1 MFCGIA
7 GEQDTAIAS
16 NCLLE
21 PAMSPITTAA
31 SLNRAAELRRLRAA
45 ASVVNAVIP
54 PTPQYCWP
62 LLSQAMGAAV
72 WVKHENHT
80 EVGAF
85 KVRGGLT
92 YLHALRRREPELRG
106 VIAATRGNH
115 GQSIA
120 LAARQ
125 NGMTATIVVPHGN
138 SVEKNA
144 AMRALG
150 AELIE
155 AGDDFQA
162 SREVAAQLAAER
174 GLHLVPS
181 YHEDLVAG
189 VASYWLEFF
198 EAAPLDVV
206 YVPIGMGS
214 GICAA
219 VQARDAFGLSTRIV
233 GVVSAHAR
241 CYEHSFVSGAA
252 VSAPVSTLLADGLA
266 CRTPDTKA
274 LEVIRA
280 GVDEIVAVTDDEVAE
295 AIRLYFST
303 THNVAEGAAAAAL
316 AGAWQ
321 QREQLAGLRVGL
333 PLTGGNIDRAMLAQ
347 VLSGQPITA

>member
-1 MFCGIA
+1 MPPL
-7 GEQDTAIAS
+7 S
-16 NCLLE
+16 
-21 PAMSPITTAA
+21 TAA
-31 SLNRAAELRRLRAA
+31 SLHRAAELRRLRAA
-45 ASVVNAVIP
+45 ADVVRAVIP

-62 LLSQAMGAAV
+62 LLSQALGAAV

-85 KVRGGLT
+85 KLRGGLT
-92 YLHALRRREPELRG
+92 YLHTLRGRAPELRG

-120 LAARQ
+120 WAARR
-125 NGMTATIVVPHGN
+125 NGLTATIVVPHGN

-144 AMRALG
+144 AMRGLG

-155 AGDDFQA
+155 AGEDFQA
-162 SREVAAQLAAER
+162 SRELAAELAVER
-174 GLHLVPS
+174 GLHFVPS
-181 YHEDLVAG
+181 YHEDLVTG

-198 EAAPLDVV
+198 DATPLDVV

-219 VQARDAFGLSTRIV
+219 VKARDALGLSTRIV
-233 GVVSAHAR
+233 GVVSAHAPGYAR
-241 CYEHSFVSGAA
+241 SFVAGAV
-252 VSAPVSTLLADGLA
+252 VSAPVSTVLADGLA
-266 CRTPDTKA
+266 CRTPDAHA
-274 LEVIRA
+274 LEAIRP
-280 GVDEIVAVTDDEVAE
+280 GVDDIIAVTDDEVAQ

-321 QREQLAGLRVGL
+321 QRDQLAGLRVGL
-333 PLTGGNIDRAMLAQ
+333 PLTGGNIDRTLLAQ
-347 VLSGQPITA
+347 VLAGLPIQA

>member
-1 MFCGIA
+1 
-7 GEQDTAIAS
+7 
-16 NCLLE
+16 
-21 PAMSPITTAA
+21 MSLTTTAA

-45 ASVVNAVIP
+45 ADVVHAVIP

-62 LLSQAMGAAV
+62 LLSQAVGAAV

-92 YLHALRRREPELRG
+92 YLHALRQREPELRG
-106 VIAATRGNH
+106 VISATRGNH

-125 NGMTATIVVPHGN
+125 SGMTATVVVPHGN

-162 SREVAAQLAAER
+162 SRELAAELAVER
-174 GLHLVPS
+174 GLHYVPS

-198 EAAPLDVV
+198 EAVPLDVV

-214 GICAA
+214 GICSA
-219 VQARDAFGLSTRIV
+219 VAVRDALGLSTRIV

-241 CYEHSFVSGAA
+241 CYEHSFASGAV
-252 VSAPVSTLLADGLA
+252 VSAPVTTLLADGLA
-266 CRTPDTKA
+266 CRTPDAKA
-274 LEVIRA
+274 LEVIRG
-280 GVDEIVAVTDDEVAE
+280 GVDEIVAVTDEEVAE

-316 AGAWQ
+316 AAAWQ
-321 QREQLAGLRVGL
+321 QRTQIAGLRVGL
-333 PLTGGNIDRAMLAQ
+333 PLTGGNIDRAMLAR
-347 VLSGQPITA
+347 VLAGQPIEA

>member
-1 MFCGIA
+1 MFPGGA
-7 GEQDTAIAS
+7 NVQDKAIAS

-21 PAMSPITTAA
+21 IAMSPVTTAA

-45 ASVVNAVIP
+45 ASIVNAVIP

-62 LLSQAMGAAV
+62 LLSQAVGAAV

-85 KVRGGLT
+85 KVRGGLH
-92 YLHALRRREPELRG
+92 YLHALRCREPEIRG
-106 VIAATRGNH
+106 VISATRGNH

-120 LAARQ
+120 LAASR

-144 AMRALG
+144 AMRALR

-162 SREVAAQLAAER
+162 SRELAAELAVAR
-174 GLHLVPS
+174 DLHYVPS

-198 EAAPLDVV
+198 EAVPLDVV

-214 GICAA
+214 GICSALA
-219 VQARDAFGLSTRIV
+219 ARDALGLSMRIV

-241 CYEHSFVSGAA
+241 CYEQSFVSGAV

-266 CRTPDTKA
+266 CRTPDAKA

-280 GVDEIVAVTDDEVAE
+280 GVDEIIAVTDEEVAE
-295 AIRLYFST
+295 AIRLYFSA

-321 QREQLAGLRVGL
+321 QRDQLANLRVGL
-333 PLTGGNIDRAMLAQ
+333 PLTGGNIDRALLAR
-347 VLSGQPITA
+347 VLAGQSIEA

>member
-1 MFCGIA
+1 
-7 GEQDTAIAS
+7 
-16 NCLLE
+16 
-21 PAMSPITTAA
+21 MSPTTNAT

-45 ASVVNAVIP
+45 ADVVHAVIL
-54 PTPQYCWP
+54 PTPQYNWP
-62 LLSQAMGAAV
+62 LLSQALGAAV

-92 YLHALRRREPELRG
+92 YLHALRGREPEVRG

-120 LAARQ
+120 LAAHQ
-125 NGMTATIVVPHGN
+125 SGMTATIVVPHGN

-162 SREVAAQLAAER
+162 SREMAEQLAAER
-174 GLHLVPS
+174 SLHFVPS

-198 EAAPLDVV
+198 ETTPLEVV

-214 GICAA
+214 GISAA
-219 VQARDAFGLSTRIV
+219 VQVRDALGLSTRIV

-241 CYEHSFVSGAA
+241 CYEQSFASGVV
-252 VSAPVSTLLADGLA
+252 VSASVSTLLADGLA
-266 CRTPDTKA
+266 CRTPDAKA

-316 AGAWQ
+316 AGAWR
-321 QREQLAGLRVGL
+321 QRDQLAGQRVGL
-333 PLTGGNIDRAMLAQ
+333 PMTGGNIDRALLAR
-347 VLSGQPITA
+347 VLAGQSIQA

>member
-1 MFCGIA
+1 
-7 GEQDTAIAS
+7 
-16 NCLLE
+16 
-21 PAMSPITTAA
+21 MSLATTAA
-31 SLNRAAELRRLRAA
+31 SLNRAAELRRLRVAA
-45 ASVVNAVIP
+45 DVVHAVIP

-62 LLSQAMGAAV
+62 LLSQALGATV

-92 YLHALRRREPELRG
+92 YLHALRQREPELCG
-106 VIAATRGNH
+106 VISATRGNH

-125 NGMTATIVVPHGN
+125 SGMTATVIVPHGN

-162 SREVAAQLAAER
+162 SRELAAELAVER
-174 GLHLVPS
+174 GLHYVPS

-198 EAAPLDVV
+198 EAVPLDVV

-214 GICAA
+214 GICSA
-219 VQARDAFGLSTRIV
+219 VAVRDALELSTRIV
-233 GVVSAHAR
+233 GVVSAHAP
-241 CYEHSFVSGAA
+241 CYEHSFASGAV
-252 VSAPVSTLLADGLA
+252 VSAPVTTLLADGLA
-266 CRTPDTKA
+266 CRTPDAKA

-280 GVDEIVAVTDDEVAE
+280 GVDEIVAVTDEEVAE

-316 AGAWQ
+316 AAAWQ
-321 QREQLAGLRVGL
+321 QRTQIAGLRVGL
-333 PLTGGNIDRAMLAQ
+333 PLTGGNIDRVLLAR
-347 VLSGQPITA
+347 VLAGQSIQT

>member
-1 MFCGIA
+1 MFPGRA
-7 GEQDTAIAS
+7 GGQDKAIAS

-21 PAMSPITTAA
+21 IAMSPLTAAA
-31 SLNRAAELRRLRAA
+31 SLNRAADLRRLHAA
-45 ASVVNAVIP
+45 ASVVRAVIP

-62 LLSQAMGAAV
+62 LLSQALGAAV

-92 YLHALRRREPELRG
+92 YLHALRRRAPELQG

-125 NGMTATIVVPHGN
+125 NGMTVTIVVPHGN

-162 SREVAAQLAAER
+162 SREVAEQLATDR

-189 VASYWLEFF
+189 VASYWLELF
-198 EAAPLDVV
+198 EAAALDVV

-214 GICAA
+214 GISAA
-219 VQARDAFGLSTRIV
+219 VAVRDALGLSTRIV

-241 CYEHSFVSGAA
+241 CYEHSFVAGAV

-266 CRTPDTKA
+266 CRTPDAKA

-280 GVDEIVAVTDDEVAE
+280 GVDEIVAVTDVAVAE

-321 QREQLAGLRVGL
+321 QRDQIAGLRVGL
-333 PLTGGNIDRAMLAQ
+333 PLTGGNIDRAVLAR
-347 VLSGQPITA
+347 VLAGQPITA

>member
-1 MFCGIA
+1 
-7 GEQDTAIAS
+7 
-16 NCLLE
+16 
-21 PAMSPITTAA
+21 MSPIAAAA
-31 SLNRAAELRRLRAA
+31 SPDRAAELRHLRAA
-45 ASVVNAVIP
+45 AGVVHAVIS

-62 LLSQAMGAAV
+62 LLSQAVGAAV

-92 YLHALRRREPELRG
+92 YLHALRSRQPALHG

-120 LAARQ
+120 LAARL
-125 NGMTATIVVPHGN
+125 NGMTVTIVVPHGN

-162 SREVAAQLAAER
+162 SREVADQLAAER

-181 YHEDLVAG
+181 YHEDLVVG

-198 EAAPLDVV
+198 ETTPLDVV

-219 VQARDAFGLSTRIV
+219 VRVRDALGLSTRIV

-241 CYEHSFVSGAA
+241 CYEQSFAA
-252 VSAPVSTLLADGLA
+252 GEVVSAPVSTRLADGLA
-266 CRTPDTKA
+266 CRTPDANA

-280 GVDEIVAVTDDEVAE
+280 GVDEIIAVTDDEVAE

-321 QREQLAGLRVGL
+321 QREQIAGQPGVRVGL
-333 PLTGGNIDRAMLAQ
+333 PLTGGNIDRAKLAR
-347 VLSGQPITA
+347 VLAGQPIAV

>member
-1 MFCGIA
+1 
-7 GEQDTAIAS
+7 
-16 NCLLE
+16 
-21 PAMSPITTAA
+21 MSSIITAA
-31 SLNRAAELRRLRAA
+31 SLNRAGELRRLRAA
-45 ASVVNAVIP
+45 AEVVHAVVP

-62 LLSQAMGAAV
+62 LLSQALGTAV

-92 YLHALRRREPELRG
+92 YLHALRRREPSLRG

-120 LAARQ
+120 LAAGRK
-125 NGMTATIVVPHGN
+125 GMSTTIVVPYGN

-155 AGDDFQA
+155 AGEDFQS

-174 GLHLVPS
+174 SLHYVPS
-181 YHEDLVAG
+181 YHEDLVVG
-189 VASYWLEFF
+189 VASYWLEFL
-198 EAAPLDVV
+198 EATPLDVL

-219 VQARDAFGLSTRIV
+219 VQVRDALGLSTRIV

-241 CYEHSFVSGAA
+241 CYEHAFASGAV

-266 CRTPDTKA
+266 VRTPDADA

-316 AGAWQ
+316 AGALQ
-321 QREQLAGLRVGL
+321 QRERLAGLRVGL
-333 PLTGGNIDRAMLAQ
+333 PLTGGNIDRALLAQ
-347 VLSGQPITA
+347 VLAGQPICA

>member
-1 MFCGIA
+1 MFRGKA
-7 GEQDTAIAS
+7 DGEHIAIAA
-16 NCLLE
+16 NCLTE
-21 PAMSPITTAA
+21 IDMSPFTTAA
-31 SLNRAAELRRLRAA
+31 SLNRAADLRHLRAA

-54 PTPQYCWP
+54 QTPQYCWP

-80 EVGAF
+80 QVGAF

-92 YLHALRRREPELRG
+92 YLHALRRRERALGG

-120 LAARQ
+120 LAANR
-125 NGMTATIVVPHGN
+125 NGMTATIVVPQGN

-162 SREVAAQLAAER
+162 SREVAARLAADR

-181 YHEDLVAG
+181 YHDDLVAG

-214 GICAA
+214 GVCAA
-219 VQARDAFGLSTRIV
+219 VRARDALGLSTRVV

-241 CYEHSFVSGAA
+241 CYEHSFVSGAV

-266 CRTPDTKA
+266 CRTPDAKA

-316 AGAWQ
+316 AAAWQ
-321 QREQLAGLRVGL
+321 QRGRITGLRIGL
-333 PLTGGNIDRAMLAQ
+333 PLTGGNIDRAMLAR
-347 VLSGQPITA
+347 VLAGQPIAA

>member
-1 MFCGIA
+1 
-7 GEQDTAIAS
+7 
-16 NCLLE
+16 
-21 PAMSPITTAA
+21 MSPTTAA
-31 SLNRAAELRRLRAA
+31 SLNRVAELRRLRAA
-45 ASVVNAVIP
+45 AEIVHAVVP

-62 LLSQAMGAAV
+62 LLSQAMGAVV

-80 EVGAF
+80 EVGTF
-85 KVRGGLT
+85 KMRGGLT
-92 YLHALRRREPELRG
+92 YLHALHRREPEPRG

-125 NGMTATIVVPHGN
+125 SGMTATIVVPHGN

-162 SREVAAQLAAER
+162 SREMAEQLAAER
-174 GLHLVPS
+174 GLHFVPS

-189 VASYWLEFF
+189 VVSYWLEFF
-198 EAAPLDVV
+198 EATPLDVV

-219 VQARDAFGLSTRIV
+219 VQARDALGLSTRIV

-241 CYEHSFVSGAA
+241 CYAYSFEQGAV
-252 VSAPVSTLLADGLA
+252 VSAPVSTRLADGLA
-266 CRTPDTKA
+266 CRTPDAGA
-274 LEVIRA
+274 LEVIGA
-280 GVDEIVAVTDDEVAE
+280 GVDAIIAVTDDEVAK
-295 AIRLYFST
+295 AIRLYLST

-333 PLTGGNIDRAMLAQ
+333 PLTGGNIDRAVLAQ
-347 VLSGQPITA
+347 VLAG

>member
-1 MFCGIA
+1 MLS
-7 GEQDTAIAS
+7 TH
-16 NCLLE
+16 
-21 PAMSPITTAA
+21 PV
-31 SLNRAAELRRLRAA
+31 SLDRAAELRRLRAA
-45 ASVVNAVIP
+45 TEVVHAVVA
-54 PTPQYCWP
+54 PTPQYDWP
-62 LLSQAMGAAV
+62 LLSQALAASV

-85 KVRGGLT
+85 KMRGGLT
-92 YLHALRRREPELRG
+92 YLHALRRREPLLSG

-120 LAARQ
+120 LAARRS
-125 NGMTATIVVPHGN
+125 GMTATIVVPHGN
-138 SVEKNA
+138 STEKNA

-155 AGDDFQA
+155 AGNDFQA
-162 SREVAAQLAAER
+162 SRELAEQLAADR
-174 GLHLVPS
+174 GLHFVPS

-198 EAAPLDVV
+198 EATPLDVV

-214 GICAA
+214 GISAA
-219 VQARDAFGLSTRIV
+219 VQVRDALGLSTQIV

-241 CYEHSFVSGAA
+241 CYELAFASGAV

-266 CRTPDTKA
+266 CRTPDAEA

-321 QREQLAGLRVGL
+321 QRERIAGLRVGL
-333 PLTGGNIDRAMLAQ
+333 PLTGGNIDRALLAR
-347 VLSGQPITA
+347 VLAGQSFQA

>member
-1 MFCGIA
+1 MSL
-7 GEQDTAIAS
+7 TATS
-16 NCLLE
+16 
-21 PAMSPITTAA
+21 A
-31 SLNRAAELRRLRAA
+31 SLDRAAELRHLRAA
-45 ASVVNAVIP
+45 AGVVHAVVS

-62 LLSQAMGAAV
+62 LLSQAMGAAA

-85 KVRGGLT
+85 KLRGGLT
-92 YLHALRRREPELRG
+92 YLHALRQREPQVRG

-120 LAARQ
+120 LAARR
-125 NGMTATIVVPHGN
+125 NGLAVTIVVRHGN

-150 AELIE
+150 AELLE
-155 AGDDFQA
+155 AGEDFQA
-162 SREVAAQLAAER
+162 SREVADQLAAER
-174 GLHLVPS
+174 GLHFVPS
-181 YHEDLVAG
+181 YHDDLVVG

-198 EAAPLDVV
+198 EATPLDVV

-219 VQARDAFGLSTRIV
+219 VRARDALALSTRIV

-241 CYEHSFVSGAA
+241 CYEQSLKSGTV

-266 CRTPDTKA
+266 CRTPDANA

-280 GVDEIVAVTDDEVAE
+280 GVDEVIAVTDGEVAE

-321 QREQLAGLRVGL
+321 QREQIAGQRIGL
-333 PLTGGNIDRAMLAQ
+333 PLTGGNIDRATLAR
-347 VLSGQPITA
+347 VLAGQPILP

>member
-1 MFCGIA
+1 
-7 GEQDTAIAS
+7 
-16 NCLLE
+16 
-21 PAMSPITTAA
+21 MSHSATAA
-31 SLNRAAELRRLRAA
+31 SLNLAAELRRLREA

-62 LLSQAMGAAV
+62 LLSQAVGAAV

-92 YLHALRRREPELRG
+92 YLHALRGREPGLCG
-106 VIAATRGNH
+106 VISATRGNH

-120 LAARQ
+120 LAARRS
-125 NGMTATIVVPHGN
+125 GMTATVVVPHGN

-162 SREVAAQLAAER
+162 SREVAAQLASER
-174 GLHLVPS
+174 GLHYVPS
-181 YHEDLVAG
+181 YHEDLVVG

-198 EAAPLDVV
+198 EATPLDVV

-219 VQARDAFGLSTRIV
+219 VRARDVLGLSTRIV

-241 CYEHSFVSGAA
+241 SYEHSFASGAV

-266 CRTPDTKA
+266 VRTPDAKA

-321 QREQLAGLRVGL
+321 QRDQIAGLRVGL
-333 PLTGGNIDRAMLAQ
+333 PLTGGNIDRAMLAR
-347 VLSGQPITA
+347 VLAGQSVAA

>member
-1 MFCGIA
+1 
-7 GEQDTAIAS
+7 
-16 NCLLE
+16 
-21 PAMSPITTAA
+21 MSLTTTTA

-45 ASVVNAVIP
+45 AEIVHTVLP

-62 LLSQAMGAAV
+62 LLSQALGASV
-72 WVKHENHT
+72 WIKHENHT

-92 YLHALRRREPELRG
+92 YVHALHHREPALRG
-106 VIAATRGNH
+106 VISATRGNH

-120 LAARQ
+120 LAVRQ
-125 NGMTATIVVPHGN
+125 SSMTATIVVPRGN

-174 GLHLVPS
+174 GLHYVPS
-181 YHEDLVAG
+181 YHEDLVVG

-198 EAAPLDVV
+198 DATPLDVV

-219 VQARDAFGLSTRIV
+219 VQARDALGLSTRIV

-241 CYEHSFVSGAA
+241 CYEHAFASGTV

-266 CRTPDTKA
+266 VRTPDAKA
-274 LEVIRA
+274 LEVIRT
-280 GVDEIVAVTDDEVAE
+280 GVDQIIAVTDDEVAE

-316 AGAWQ
+316 AAAWQ
-321 QREQLAGLRVGL
+321 QREQFVGFRVGL
-333 PLTGGNIDRAMLAQ
+333 PLTGGNIDRAMLAR
-347 VLSGQPITA
+347 VLAGQPVTA

>member
-1 MFCGIA
+1 MSL
-7 GEQDTAIAS
+7 TATS
-16 NCLLE
+16 
-21 PAMSPITTAA
+21 A
-31 SLNRAAELRRLRAA
+31 SLDRAAELRHLRAA
-45 ASVVNAVIP
+45 AGVVHAVVS

-85 KVRGGLT
+85 KLRGGLT
-92 YLHALRRREPELRG
+92 YLHALRQREPQVRG

-120 LAARQ
+120 LAARR
-125 NGMTATIVVPHGN
+125 NGLAVTIVVPHGN

-150 AELIE
+150 AELLE
-155 AGDDFQA
+155 AGEDFQA
-162 SREVAAQLAAER
+162 SREVADQLAAER
-174 GLHLVPS
+174 GLHFVPS
-181 YHEDLVAG
+181 YHDDLVVG

-198 EAAPLDVV
+198 EATPLDVV

-219 VQARDAFGLSTRIV
+219 VRARDALALSTRIV

-241 CYEHSFVSGAA
+241 CYEQSLKSGTV

-266 CRTPDTKA
+266 CRTPDAKA

-280 GVDEIVAVTDDEVAE
+280 GVDEVIAVTDDEVAE

-321 QREQLAGLRVGL
+321 QREQIAGQRIGL
-333 PLTGGNIDRAMLAQ
+333 PLTGGNIDRATLAR
-347 VLSGQPITA
+347 VLAGQPILP

>member
-1 MFCGIA
+1 MPSIA
-7 GEQDTAIAS
+7 
-16 NCLLE
+16 N
-21 PAMSPITTAA
+21 AA

-45 ASVVNAVIP
+45 AAVVNAVIP

-62 LLSQAMGAAV
+62 LLSQALGAAV

-85 KVRGGLT
+85 KVRGGLN
-92 YLHALRRREPELRG
+92 YLHALRRRDPELRG

-120 LAARQ
+120 LAALKQ
-125 NGMTATIVVPHGN
+125 GMSATIVVPHGN

-150 AELIE
+150 AELVE
-155 AGDDFQA
+155 AGEDFQA
-162 SREVAAQLAAER
+162 SREAAARQAAER
-174 GLHLVPS
+174 GLHLVPAF
-181 YHEDLVAG
+181 HEDLVAG

-198 EAAPLDVV
+198 EEAAPLDVV

-219 VQARDAFGLSTRIV
+219 AAARDAFRLSTRII

-241 CYEHSFVSGAA
+241 CYDYSFNCGAPI
-252 VSAPVSTLLADGLA
+252 SAPVSTQLADGLA
-266 CRTPDTKA
+266 CRTPDATA

-280 GVDEIVAVTDDEVAE
+280 GVDEIVTVTDDEVAE

-303 THNVAEGAAAAAL
+303 THNIAEGAAAAAL
-316 AGAWQ
+316 AAAWQ
-321 QREQLAGLRVGL
+321 QRDQLAGLRVGL
-333 PLTGGNIDRAMLAQ
+333 PLTGGNIDRATLAR
-347 VLSGQPITA
+347 VLAGQPIGA

>member
-1 MFCGIA
+1 M
-7 GEQDTAIAS
+7 
-16 NCLLE
+16 
-21 PAMSPITTAA
+21 
-31 SLNRAAELRRLRAA
+31 
-45 ASVVNAVIP
+45 
-54 PTPQYCWP
+54 
-62 LLSQAMGAAV
+62 
-72 WVKHENHT
+72 
-80 EVGAF
+80 
-85 KVRGGLT
+85 
-92 YLHALRRREPELRG
+92 
-106 VIAATRGNH
+106 
-115 GQSIA
+115 
-120 LAARQ
+120 
-125 NGMTATIVVPHGN
+125 PHGN

>member
-1 MFCGIA
+1 MSSMA
-7 GEQDTAIAS
+7 TQAS
-16 NCLLE
+16 
-21 PAMSPITTAA
+21 TT
-31 SLNRAAELRRLRAA
+31 RAAELRSLRAA
-45 ASVVNAVIP
+45 ANVVHAAIA

-62 LLSQAMGAAV
+62 LLSEAMGATA

-80 EVGAF
+80 EVGTF

-92 YLHALRRREPELRG
+92 YLHALRQREPAVHG

-120 LAARQ
+120 LAARR
-125 NGMTATIVVPHGN
+125 NGMAVTIVVPHGN

-162 SREVAAQLAAER
+162 SREIADQLAAER
-174 GLHLVPS
+174 GLHFVPS
-181 YHEDLVAG
+181 YHDDLVVG
-189 VASYWLEFF
+189 VASYWLEFL
-198 EAAPLDVV
+198 EATPLDVV

-219 VQARDAFGLSTRIV
+219 VRARDALGLSTRIV

-241 CYEHSFVSGAA
+241 CYEQSFASGTV

-266 CRTPDTKA
+266 CRTPDAKA
-274 LEVIRA
+274 LEVIRG
-280 GVDEIVAVTDDEVAE
+280 GVDEIIAVTDDDVAE

-303 THNVAEGAAAAAL
+303 THNVAEGAAAADHAGALQQAEHLAAPRHDDPL
-316 AGAWQ
+316 AGRNTERPQ
-321 QREQLAGLRVGL
+321 QAAAAQAVAGSGH
-333 PLTGGNIDRAMLAQ
+333 RARDEGVASAAICVRL
-347 VLSGQPITA
+347 

>member
-1 MFCGIA
+1 
-7 GEQDTAIAS
+7 
-16 NCLLE
+16 
-21 PAMSPITTAA
+21 MSLTTTAA

-45 ASVVNAVIP
+45 ADVVHAVIP

-62 LLSQAMGAAV
+62 LLSQAVGAAV

-92 YLHALRRREPELRG
+92 YLHALRQREPELRG
-106 VIAATRGNH
+106 VISATRGNH

-120 LAARQ
+120 LAARRS
-125 NGMTATIVVPHGN
+125 GMTATVVVPHGN

-162 SREVAAQLAAER
+162 SRELAAELAVER
-174 GLHLVPS
+174 GLHYVPS

-198 EAAPLDVV
+198 EAVSLDVV

-214 GICAA
+214 GICSA
-219 VQARDAFGLSTRIV
+219 VAVRDALGLSTRIV

-241 CYEHSFVSGAA
+241 CYEHSFASGAV
-252 VSAPVSTLLADGLA
+252 VSAPVTTLLADGLA
-266 CRTPDTKA
+266 CRTPDAKA

-280 GVDEIVAVTDDEVAE
+280 GVDEIVAVTDEEVAE

-316 AGAWQ
+316 AAAWQ
-321 QREQLAGLRVGL
+321 QRTQIAGLRVGL
-333 PLTGGNIDRAMLAQ
+333 PLTGGNIDRALLAR
-347 VLSGQPITA
+347 VLAGQSIEA

>member
-1 MFCGIA
+1 M
-7 GEQDTAIAS
+7 AIAS
-16 NCLLE
+16 HCLPE
-21 PAMSPITTAA
+21 IAMLSTHAVSLDHAA
-31 SLNRAAELRRLRAA
+31 ALRRLRTAA
-45 ASVVNAVIP
+45 EVVHAVVP

-62 LLSQAMGAAV
+62 LLSQAMAAPV

-85 KVRGGLT
+85 KARGGLT
-92 YLHALRRREPELRG
+92 YLHALRGREPETRG

-120 LAARQ
+120 LAARRS
-125 NGMTATIVVPHGN
+125 GMTATIVVPHGN

-155 AGDDFQA
+155 AGNDFQA
-162 SREVAAQLAAER
+162 SRELAEQLAAER
-174 GLHLVPS
+174 GLHFVPS
-181 YHEDLVAG
+181 YHEDLVVG

-198 EAAPLDVV
+198 EATALDVV

-219 VQARDAFGLSTRIV
+219 VQVRDALGLPTRIV

-241 CYEHSFVSGAA
+241 CYELSFKSGT
-252 VSAPVSTLLADGLA
+252 VISAPVSTLLADGMA
-266 CRTPDTKA
+266 CRTPDAKA

-280 GVDEIVAVTDDEVAE
+280 GVDEIVAVTDGEVAE

-316 AGAWQ
+316 AAAWQ
-321 QREQLAGLRVGL
+321 QREQIAGLRVGL
-333 PLTGGNIDRAMLAQ
+333 PLTGGNIDRTLLAR
-347 VLSGQPITA
+347 VLAGQPIQA

>member
-1 MFCGIA
+1 
-7 GEQDTAIAS
+7 
-16 NCLLE
+16 
-21 PAMSPITTAA
+21 MSPITTAA

-189 VASYWLEFF
+189 VASYWLELFSNVQNI
-198 EAAPLDVV
+198 DVA
-206 YVPIGMGS
+206 YVAIGMGS
-214 GICAA
+214 GISAGAA
-219 VQARDAFGLSTRIV
+219 VRNALGLRTRLV
-233 GVVSAHAR
+233 GVVS
-241 CYEHSFVSGAA
+241 EK
-252 VSAPVSTLLADGLA
+252 APAYMLSWEAGRSIEAETTSRIADGIS
-266 CRTPDTKA
+266 CRKVDDEP
-274 LEVIRA
+274 LSIVRA
-280 GVDEIVAVTDDEVAE
+280 HVDHLVTVSDDEVE
-295 AIRLYFST
+295 AAMRAIFSD
-303 THNVAEGAAAAAL
+303 THNVVEGAGAAGL
-316 AGAWQ
+316 AGAIK
-321 QREQLAGLRVGL
+321 EKDLLKGKRVAVIA
-333 PLTGGNIDRAMLAQ
+333 TGANIDRPLFAKVIGA
-347 VLSGQPITA
+347 A

>member
-1 MFCGIA
+1 
-7 GEQDTAIAS
+7 
-16 NCLLE
+16 
-21 PAMSPITTAA
+21 MSPIATSA
-31 SLNRAAELRRLRAA
+31 SLDRAAELRHLRAA
-45 ASVVNAVIP
+45 ASVVYAVIP

-62 LLSQAMGAAV
+62 VLSQAMGTAV
-72 WVKHENHT
+72 CVKHENHT

-92 YLHALRRREPELRG
+92 YLHALRQREPQVRG

-120 LAARQ
+120 WAARR
-125 NGMTATIVVPHGN
+125 NGIAVNIVVPHGN

-144 AMRALG
+144 AIRALG

-162 SREVAAQLAAER
+162 SREAADQLADER
-174 GLHLVPS
+174 RLHFVPS
-181 YHEDLVAG
+181 YHDDLVVG
-189 VASYWLEFF
+189 VASYWLEFL
-198 EAAPLDVV
+198 EATPLDVV

-219 VQARDAFGLSTRIV
+219 VRARDALGLSTRIV

-241 CYEHSFVSGAA
+241 CYEQSFASGTV

-266 CRTPDTKA
+266 
-274 LEVIRA
+274 
-280 GVDEIVAVTDDEVAE
+280 VAH
-295 AIRLYFST
+295 RMRRR
-303 THNVAEGAAAAAL
+303 
-316 AGAWQ
+316 W
-321 QREQLAGLRVGL
+321 R
-333 PLTGGNIDRAMLAQ
+333 
-347 VLSGQPITA
+347 

>member
-1 MFCGIA
+1 MFRA
-7 GEQDTAIAS
+7 GAGGQDQAIAS
-16 NCLLE
+16 NCLLKI
-21 PAMSPITTAA
+21 AMSPITAAA
-31 SLNRAAELRRLRAA
+31 SLDRAAELHRLRAA
-45 ASVVNAVIP
+45 AEVVHAVIP

-62 LLSQAMGAAV
+62 LLSQAMGTAV

-92 YLHALRRREPELRG
+92 YLHALRQREPEVCG

-120 LAARQ
+120 LAARRS
-125 NGMTATIVVPHGN
+125 GMTATIVVPHGN
-138 SVEKNA
+138 SAEKNA
-144 AMRALG
+144 AMRAQG

-155 AGDDFQA
+155 AGDDFQE
-162 SREVAAQLAAER
+162 SRELAEQLATER
-174 GLHLVPS
+174 GFHFVPS
-181 YHEDLVAG
+181 YHEDLVSG

-198 EAAPLDVV
+198 EAVPLDVV

-214 GICAA
+214 GISAA
-219 VQARDAFGLSTRIV
+219 VAARDALGLTTRIV

-241 CYEHSFVSGAA
+241 GYERSFAA
-252 VSAPVSTLLADGLA
+252 GEVVSAPVSTLLADGLA
-266 CRTPDTKA
+266 CRTPDAKA
-274 LEVIRA
+274 LDVIRG
-280 GVDEIVAVTDDEVAE
+280 GVDEIIAVTDDEVAE

-316 AGAWQ
+316 AAAWQ
-321 QREQLAGLRVGL
+321 QRERIAGLRVGL
-333 PLTGGNIDRAMLAQ
+333 PLTGGNIDRALLAR
-347 VLSGQPITA
+347 VLAGQSFQA

>member
-1 MFCGIA
+1 MLPIA
-7 GEQDTAIAS
+7 
-16 NCLLE
+16 
-21 PAMSPITTAA
+21 TAA
-31 SLNRAAELRRLRAA
+31 SPDRAAELRHLRAA
-45 ASVVNAVIP
+45 ADVVHAVIS
-54 PTPQYCWP
+54 PTAQYCWP
-62 LLSQAMGAAV
+62 LLSQAVGAVV

-92 YLHALRRREPELRG
+92 YLHALRSREPELRG

-125 NGMTATIVVPHGN
+125 NGMTVTIVVPHGN

-162 SREVAAQLAAER
+162 SREVADQLATER

-181 YHEDLVAG
+181 YHEDLVVG

-198 EAAPLDVV
+198 DAVPLDVV

-219 VQARDAFGLSTRIV
+219 VRARDALGLSTRIV

-241 CYEHSFVSGAA
+241 CYEQSFASGTV

-266 CRTPDTKA
+266 CRTPDAKA

-280 GVDEIVAVTDDEVAE
+280 GVDHIIAVTDDEVAE

-321 QREQLAGLRVGL
+321 QRERIAGQSIGL
-333 PLTGGNIDRAMLAQ
+333 PLTGGNIDRAKLAR
-347 VLSGQPITA
+347 VLAGQPILA

>member
-1 MFCGIA
+1 MLRGGIA
-7 GEQDTAIAS
+7 WEDALIAA
-16 NCLLE
+16 NCLPE
-21 PAMSPITTAA
+21 IAMSPVNPAP
-31 SLNRAAELRRLRAA
+31 SLDRAAELRRLRAA
-45 ASVVNAVIP
+45 ARVVHAVIP
-54 PTPQYCWP
+54 PTPQYGWP
-62 LLSQAMGAAV
+62 LLSQALGAAV

-92 YLHALRRREPELRG
+92 YLHALRSREPGLRG

-120 LAARQ
+120 LAARRS
-125 NGMTATIVVPHGN
+125 GLTATIVVPHGN

-144 AMRALG
+144 AMRGLG

-155 AGDDFQA
+155 VGEDFQA

-174 GLHLVPS
+174 GLHYVPS
-181 YHEDLVAG
+181 YHEDLVVG
-189 VASYWLEFF
+189 VASYWLEFL
-198 EAAPLDVV
+198 EAVPLDVV

-219 VQARDAFGLSTRIV
+219 VRARDALGLSTRIV
-233 GVVSAHAR
+233 GVVSAHAQ
-241 CYEHSFVSGAA
+241 CYAHSFASGAA
-252 VSAPVSTLLADGLA
+252 VSAPVSTVLADGLA
-266 CRTPDTKA
+266 VRTPDAQSLK
-274 LEVIRA
+274 VMWA
-280 GVDEIVAVTDDEVAE
+280 GVDAVISVTDDAVAE

-321 QREQLAGLRVGL
+321 QRDQLAGLRIGL
-333 PLTGGNIDRAMLAQ
+333 PLTGGNIDRAMLAR
-347 VLSGQPITA
+347 VLAGQPIQA

>member
-1 MFCGIA
+1 MLS
-7 GEQDTAIAS
+7 TH
-16 NCLLE
+16 
-21 PAMSPITTAA
+21 PV
-31 SLNRAAELRRLRAA
+31 SLDRTAELRHLRAA
-45 ASVVNAVIP
+45 AEVVHAVVA

-62 LLSQAMGAAV
+62 LLSQALAASV

-92 YLHALRRREPELRG
+92 YLHALRCREPQLRG

-120 LAARQ
+120 LAARRS
-125 NGMTATIVVPHGN
+125 GMTATIVVPHGN

-144 AMRALG
+144 AMCALG

-155 AGDDFQA
+155 AGNDFQA
-162 SREVAAQLAAER
+162 SRELAEQLATER
-174 GLHLVPS
+174 GLHFVPS

-198 EAAPLDVV
+198 DATPLDVV

-214 GICAA
+214 GISAA
-219 VQARDAFGLSTRIV
+219 VQVRDALGLSTRIV

-241 CYEHSFVSGAA
+241 CYEFAFASGAV

-266 CRTPDTKA
+266 CRTPDVKA

-321 QREQLAGLRVGL
+321 QRGRIAGLRVGL
-333 PLTGGNIDRAMLAQ
+333 PLTGGNIDRALLAQ
-347 VLSGQPITA
+347 VLAGQPIQA

>member
-1 MFCGIA
+1 
-7 GEQDTAIAS
+7 
-16 NCLLE
+16 
-21 PAMSPITTAA
+21 MSPIATSA
-31 SLNRAAELRRLRAA
+31 SLDRAAELRHLRAA
-45 ASVVNAVIP
+45 ASVVHAVIP

-62 LLSQAMGAAV
+62 VLSQAMGTAV
-72 WVKHENHT
+72 CVKHENHT

-92 YLHALRRREPELRG
+92 YLHALRQREPQVRG

-120 LAARQ
+120 WAARR
-125 NGMTATIVVPHGN
+125 NGIAVNIVVPHGN

-144 AMRALG
+144 AIRALG

-162 SREVAAQLAAER
+162 SREAADQLAAER
-174 GLHLVPS
+174 RLHFVPS
-181 YHEDLVAG
+181 YHDDLVVG
-189 VASYWLEFF
+189 VASYWLEFL
-198 EAAPLDVV
+198 EATPLDVV

-219 VQARDAFGLSTRIV
+219 VRARDALGLSTRIV

-241 CYEHSFVSGAA
+241 CYEQSFASGTV

-266 CRTPDTKA
+266 CRTPDAKA

-280 GVDEIVAVTDDEVAE
+280 GVDHIIAVTDDEVAE

-316 AGAWQ
+316 AGHGSSAS
-321 QREQLAGLRVGL
+321 GL
-333 PLTGGNIDRAMLAQ
+333 PASVSACR
-347 VLSGQPITA
+347 

>member
-1 MFCGIA
+1 
-7 GEQDTAIAS
+7 
-16 NCLLE
+16 
-21 PAMSPITTAA
+21 
-31 SLNRAAELRRLRAA
+31 
-45 ASVVNAVIP
+45 V
-54 PTPQYCWP
+54 
-62 LLSQAMGAAV
+62 
-72 WVKHENHT
+72 
-80 EVGAF
+80 
-85 KVRGGLT
+85 
-92 YLHALRRREPELRG
+92 RG

-120 LAARQ
+120 LAARG
-125 NGMTATIVVPHGN
+125 NGIAVTIVVPHGN

-162 SREVAAQLAAER
+162 SREFADQLAGER
-174 GLHLVPS
+174 GLHFVPS
-181 YHEDLVAG
+181 YHDDLVVG
-189 VASYWLEFF
+189 VASYWLEFL
-198 EAAPLDVV
+198 EATPLDVV

-219 VQARDAFGLSTRIV
+219 VRARDALGLSTRIV

-241 CYEHSFVSGAA
+241 CYEQSFASGTV

-266 CRTPDTKA
+266 CRTPDAKA

-280 GVDEIVAVTDDEVAE
+280 GVDEIIAVTDDDVAE

-321 QREQLAGLRVGL
+321 QRERIAGLRVGL
-333 PLTGGNIDRAMLAQ
+333 PLTGGNIDRAKLAR
-347 VLSGQPITA
+347 VLAGQPILA

>member
-1 MFCGIA
+1 
-7 GEQDTAIAS
+7 
-16 NCLLE
+16 
-21 PAMSPITTAA
+21 MSPVTTAA

-92 YLHALRRREPELRG
+92 YLHALRRRESELRG

-125 NGMTATIVVPHGN
+125 NGMTATIVVPQGN

-155 AGDDFQA
+155 EGDDFQA

-219 VQARDAFGLSTRIV
+219 VQARDAFGLSTGIV
-233 GVVSAHAR
+233 GVGSAHAR
-241 CYEHSFVSGAA
+241 CYEHAFASGAV

-266 CRTPDTKA
+266 CRTPDAKA

-321 QREQLAGLRVGL
+321 QRDQIAGLRVGL
-333 PLTGGNIDRAMLAQ
+333 PLTGGNIDRTMLAR
-347 VLSGQPITA
+347 VLAGQPITG